1 MTDVNARLDRKE
13 ETLTVIMELLELG
26 RLAEEVPVLAA
37 EMISDM
43 DENTKRGLLAVA
55 TQTIKTNL
63 LALTKMIG
71 ELEVNPKILSVI
83 ALFSEDPYET
93 ERMHGIAMKALHT
106 RAQLHQL
113 CLCVDRLR
121 FSPGALLNLRE
132 IDVRLHSLIKYM
144 GGLDVERSMASHQMG
159 VSVAH
164 WLSVAHWWWTELSD
178 AAVEP
183 SNIAEETQTTDE
195 NLITAYIT
203 QHIIHDRNHQTIFR
217 PSRDVA
223 RALGGT
229 KRGLWLIEQLGDR
242 LDLSEAEPTTQEIQ
256 DYLRSIK

>member
-1 MTDVNARLDRKE
+1 MTDVNASLDKKE

-43 DENTKRGLLAVA
+43 DEDTKRGLLAVA
-55 TQTIKTNL
+55 SESIKTNL
-63 LALTKMIG
+63 LALTKMLD
-71 ELEVNPKILSVI
+71 ELEVNPQLLSVI

-93 ERMHGIAMKALHT
+93 ERMHGIAMKALHI
-106 RAQLHQL
+106 RARLHQL
-113 CLCVDRLR
+113 CLCVDCLR
-121 FSPGALLNLRE
+121 CSPGALLNLRQA
-132 IDVRLHSLIKYM
+132 DARLHSLIKYM
-144 GGLDVERSMASHQMG
+144 GGLDVERSKAPHEMG
-159 VSVAH
+159 V
-164 WLSVAHWWWTELSD
+164 SVAHWWWTELSD

-183 SNIAEETQTTDE
+183 SNVAEETQTTDE

-203 QHIIHDRNHQTIFR
+203 QYIIHDQNHQTIFR

-223 RALGGT
+223 RALGQT
-229 KRGLWLIEQLGDR
+229 NRGLWLIEKLGDR

-256 DYLRSIK
+256 NYCREKTR